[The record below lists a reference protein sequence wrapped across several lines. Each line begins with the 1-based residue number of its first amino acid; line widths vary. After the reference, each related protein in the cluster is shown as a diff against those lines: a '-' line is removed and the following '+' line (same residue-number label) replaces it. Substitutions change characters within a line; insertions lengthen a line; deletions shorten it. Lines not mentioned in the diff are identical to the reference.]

1 MRTHRSRRAAIVA
14 LALALGLAACGG
26 GGSGSGSSRSAR
38 IPGASPDRIV
48 LAELDALG
56 SMDAYRAIERL
67 RPRWLRSRSGG
78 QPMFYVDG
86 ARRGTLQDMRSFAIR
101 QIGQME
107 YLNAADASQRFG
119 TGHQSGAIL
128 VTTRR

>member
-14 LALALGLAACGG
+14 LALAMGLAACGG
-26 GGSGSGSSRSAR
+26 GGAGGGSSSAR

-48 LAELDALG
+48 RAELDPLG
-56 SMDAYRAIERL
+56 QIDAYRAIERL
-67 RPRWLRSRSGG
+67 RPRWLRSRTGG

-86 ARRGTLQDMRSFAIR
+86 ARRGTLRDMRSFAIS
-101 QIGQME
+101 QIGQIE